1 MNRLLF
7 LLMLLVLMPGNVF
20 AQHDKAQAD
29 SLILNLLSSDIATT
43 PPKTRTA
50 DKGRHHKG
58 EVFMISGKYY
68 QINTLRND
76 VYYRTD
82 DKIALA
88 IDNARYP
95 METMNNLLL
104 GVVPGKN
111 REITVVHH
119 QYGGKSSTLMMPFDE
134 LMSKLSPGKE
144 LYCSV
149 TSIND
154 SKVEGFT
161 VFYDRKKNAIHM
173 LQVVAPL
180 QTIMS
185 GKGEMTADLYTN
197 IPQNGIK
204 DLFGVEPDNK
214 ANASPNKN
222 NKKHHKKSSN

>member
-1 MNRLLF
+1 MNRFFILLA
-7 LLMLLVLMPGNVF
+7 LLLSVSGNSY

-43 PPKTRTA
+43 PPTTRTA
-50 DKGRHHKG
+50 DKGKHIKG

-68 QINTLRND
+68 QVNTLRND

-88 IDNARYP
+88 LDNARYP

-104 GVVPGKN
+104 GAVPGKN

-119 QYGGKSSTLMMPFDE
+119 QYGGKSSTLMMSFDE

-180 QTIMS
+180 QTVTS
-185 GKGEMTADLYTN
+185 GKGDMTADLYTN
-197 IPQNGIK
+197 IPQTGIK

-214 ANASPNKN
+214 AKSSAKKN
-222 NKKHHKKSSN
+222 NKKQQKK